1 MPDNKS
7 SDENYEDEFLDDTA
21 ELEIAHPS
29 PNAEIYAR
37 TSSFSFP
44 PLPFLFAGLLVLAI
58 GFVGVFFYGY
68 QIGLKQGH
76 RNLPPLILADPSP
89 IKKPPA
95 QVPGGVPAKPENLNI
110 YDVAHGTGNS
120 GDTAQT
126 SPAPEKTENTPNKSP
141 VNKSDGKNA
150 DGSVESL
157 LDPPQTDPQ
166 KADPL
171 QKNAIAV
178 SPPRPDLN
186 REPTASPSVKVPP
199 TKAPPPKA
207 PIIIANTTPYM
218 VQLSAAR
225 SRALARGSYSRLQ
238 SKHSALLARRDPLIL
253 RVDLGNKG
261 IFYRVNVPGFANKQA
276 AAQFCAALKKRE
288 QDCFVRQQP

>member
-58 GFVGVFFYGY
+58 GFVAVFFYGY
-68 QIGLKQGH
+68 QIGLEQGH

-95 QVPGGVPAKPENLNI
+95 QVLGGVPAKPENLNI

-120 GDTAQT
+120 GDTAET
-126 SPAPEKTENTPNKSP
+126 SPTPEKTANTPNISTAD
-141 VNKSDGKNA
+141 KSDGKNA

-157 LDPPQTDPQ
+157 LAPPQTDL
-166 KADPL
+166 L

-186 REPTASPSVKVPP
+186 REPTASPSVKV
-199 TKAPPPKA
+199 PPPKA

-261 IFYRVNVPGFANKQA
+261 IFYRVNVPGFANKSA